1 MNNNL
6 NKMLL
11 VNSNTVE
18 TYEYNVKYMVDIIT
32 NEEDGVYEAWF
43 YFPDHGM
50 KNEMDRFQIDKYS
63 KEDVIQ
69 FIEYYIKKDAQAYE
83 QDIDALEEAFWK
95 RIHDEKEKYR
105 RLYGVEEVSD
115 DDDEDADDID
125 IMCRGVDD
133 GDDCE
138 TCELYY
144 KAFEQS

>member
-50 KNEMDRFQIDKYS
+50 KNEMDRFQIDKYTIGEMLWYLSGKPLLKEIQKYS
-63 KEDVIQ
+63 KGWD
-69 FIEYYIKKDAQAYE
+69 
-83 QDIDALEEAFWK
+83 
-95 RIHDEKEKYR
+95 R
-105 RLYGVEEVSD
+105 
-115 DDDEDADDID
+115 
-125 IMCRGVDD
+125 MTDD
-133 GDDCE
+133 GVTVNSNYGYCI
-138 TCELYY
+138 
-144 KAFEQS
+144 KHSGSGGPAGRS